1 MKIATYTHAGV
12 TTLGE
17 LKDDVAIPL
26 ARPIRGAEQ
35 HLMALAGLAETLHRG
50 EQPEPIGPSVPRAEI
65 ELLAPVPRPGKFLCI
80 GLNYR
85 DHAAEAGMEV
95 PKEPVV
101 FNKFATSVVAH
112 EAAVQIPAGADKLDY
127 EAELAIVIGRRA
139 REVSVEEAGEYI
151 LGYTCVNDISER
163 GWQFSD
169 GQWARAKGSDG
180 FGPMGPAIVTGDAL
194 KNPGDLGIRLRLN
207 GETMQDSRTDQL
219 VFGVHELVAFLSR
232 HFTLEPGDVISTGT
246 PPGVGFARKPPVY
259 LKDGDVMEVEIDGIG
274 LLRNTISG

>member
-12 TTLGE
+12 ITFGE
-17 LKDDVAIPL
+17 LQDDVAVPL

-35 HLMALAGLAETLHRG
+35 HLKALSDLAETLHRG
-50 EQPEPIGPSVPRAEI
+50 DKPEPIGPSVPRSEV

-85 DHAAEAGMEV
+85 DHAAESGMDV

-101 FNKFATSVVAH
+101 FNKFATSVLAH
-112 EAAVQIPAGADKLDY
+112 DAAVQIPVGADKLDY
-127 EAELAIVIGRRA
+127 EAELAFVIGRRA
-139 REVSVEEAGEYI
+139 RNVSVEEAGEYI

-194 KNPGDLGIRLRLN
+194 SDPGDLGIRLRLN

-219 VFGVHELVAFLSR
+219 VFGIPALVAFLSR
-232 HFTLEPGDVISTGT
+232 HFTLEPGDVIATGT
-246 PPGVGFARKPPVY
+246 PPGVGFARKPPIY
-259 LKDGDVMEVEIDGIG
+259 LKSGDVMEVEIDGVG
-274 LLRNTISG
+274 LLRNTIAD